1 MYVEQDNEMK
11 KFIHFCKQNGIYF
24 TDEMLKYESVDKNM
38 MVYFYNISMHIF
50 SNYSYRSR
58 ILFHNFSD
66 VVTSSEEA
74 FALLVL
80 ENNFD
85 RWVYQAERQ
94 RRKQIGIDDDNDAGE
109 VPDVLYQKKVQK
121 RKDNVY
127 TAGRW
132 TDDGLARFNDL
143 LSKVQEVRELRR
155 EYEEEL
161 YNMYVESEPSDSFSS
176 KVEKRNR
183 EERDEAEN
191 QRKKKVV
198 VMNVLNVAEL

>member
-1 MYVEQDNEMK
+1 M
-11 KFIHFCKQNGIYF
+11 
-24 TDEMLKYESVDKNM
+24 
-38 MVYFYNISMHIF
+38 
-50 SNYSYRSR
+50 
-58 ILFHNFSD
+58 FHNFSD

-85 RWVYQAERQ
+85 RWVYQADRQ

-109 VPDVLYQKKVQK
+109 VPDVLYQKKIKK
-121 RKDNVY
+121 RKDNVH

-132 TDDGLARFNDL
+132 TDDGLERFNDL
-143 LSKVQEVRELRR
+143 LLKVQEVRELRG

-161 YNMYVESEPSDSFSS
+161 NDMYVVREPSDMYSS

-183 EERDEAEN
+183 DERDEAEN

>member
-1 MYVEQDNEMK
+1 M
-11 KFIHFCKQNGIYF
+11 
-24 TDEMLKYESVDKNM
+24 
-38 MVYFYNISMHIF
+38 
-50 SNYSYRSR
+50 
-58 ILFHNFSD
+58 FHNFSD

-80 ENNFD
+80 ENNFNQ
-85 RWVYQAERQ
+85 WVYQAERQ
-94 RRKQIGIDDDNDAGE
+94 RRKQIGIDDDNDTGE
-109 VPDVLYQKKVQK
+109 VPDVLYQKKIQK
-121 RKDNVY
+121 RKDNIY

-132 TDDGLARFNDL
+132 TDDGLERFNDL
-143 LSKVQEVRELRR
+143 LSKVQEVRELRG

-161 YNMYVESEPSDSFSS
+161 NNMYVVREPSDMYSS

-183 EERDEAEN
+183 DERDKDKN